1 MFTEVYVS
9 AWDSLQKLQLAKYAK
24 FWSQLHIGRQ
34 LYVNSTVTSYK
45 LYSVAGFYFEMCYIT

>member
-24 FWSQLHIGRQ
+24 LWSQLHIGRQ
-34 LYVNSTVTSYK
+34 LYVNSTVKSYK